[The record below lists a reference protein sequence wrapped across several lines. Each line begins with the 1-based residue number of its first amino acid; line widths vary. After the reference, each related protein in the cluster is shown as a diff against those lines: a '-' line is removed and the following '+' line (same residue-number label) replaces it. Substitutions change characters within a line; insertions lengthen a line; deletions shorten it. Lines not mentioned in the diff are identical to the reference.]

1 MAPEKREDILGEKA
15 GMNLT
20 NIYWE
25 PPKFL
30 CGLHL
35 GAQMVNN
42 LPAVEETLIQSL
54 GQKDPLEMGIA
65 PYSSIFAWRI
75 PWIEDP
81 GGLQSMGLQRVG
93 HDWTTN
99 TFTFLFL
106 PELLYWEKTN
116 DQSFQALLEMDL
128 NRQKN
133 HRSQNIIFVHQSE
146 WKLVWI
152 NRDLDPI
159 HLHGQLIGTPKPL
172 SGFSPNSVYIILYKY
187 A

>member
-128 NRQKN
+128 NRQKIIGLRTSFLSTN
-133 HRSQNIIFVHQSE
+133 QNGS
-146 WKLVWI
+146 LCGS
-152 NRDLDPI
+152 RDLDPI

>member
-128 NRQKN
+128 NRQKIIGLRTSFLSTNQNGSLCGSIEEIWTQFIFMDNLLVPPN
-133 HRSQNIIFVHQSE
+133 HYLAFLQ
-146 WKLVWI
+146 
-152 NRDLDPI
+152 
-159 HLHGQLIGTPKPL
+159 
-172 SGFSPNSVYIILYKY
+172 ILCI
-187 A
+187 